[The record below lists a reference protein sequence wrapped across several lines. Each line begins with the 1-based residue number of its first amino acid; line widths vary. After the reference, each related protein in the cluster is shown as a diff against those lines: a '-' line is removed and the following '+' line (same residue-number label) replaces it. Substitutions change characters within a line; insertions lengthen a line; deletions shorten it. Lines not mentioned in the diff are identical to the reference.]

1 MVLLDIIKR
10 ELRRLT
16 SRKIYVVMMLV
27 VPLACSFFFLN
38 LMHEGLP
45 LKVPVGM
52 VDLDHS
58 SLSRQIGRSL
68 DASPLLDIN
77 SDFESYHEAINGVKS
92 GEIYGFFLIPSDFQ
106 QKAIAGEK
114 PTLSFFSNMT
124 IFVPGSLSFKG
135 FKTIAVTT
143 AGGIV
148 KTTLVS
154 AGADENLA
162 GSLIQPLVIRTHPLN
177 NPWTNYSIYLCQ
189 SFIPCLL
196 ALIILLVTVFSICQE
211 HKTGTS
217 VEWLEEARG
226 HMGIALLGKLLPQT
240 VIFTSVGIAIQAVM
254 FGFLGFPL
262 NNHPVHMVLA
272 MLLLVTATQ
281 GFAVFITEM
290 LPNFRIA
297 LSIVSLTGILC
308 FSVAGFSFP
317 VEKMYGGIA
326 IFSYIVP
333 IRYYFLIY
341 IDQALNG
348 IPIYYSRFYYVAL
361 LLFTLLPLIGLR
373 RLRRQCEHPIYIP

>member
-1 MVLLDIIKR
+1 
-10 ELRRLT
+10 
-16 SRKIYVVMMLV
+16 
-27 VPLACSFFFLN
+27 
-38 LMHEGLP
+38 
-45 LKVPVGM
+45 
-52 VDLDHS
+52 
-58 SLSRQIGRSL
+58 
-68 DASPLLDIN
+68 
-77 SDFESYHEAINGVKS
+77 
-92 GEIYGFFLIPSDFQ
+92 
-106 QKAIAGEK
+106 
-114 PTLSFFSNMT
+114 
-124 IFVPGSLSFKG
+124 
-135 FKTIAVTT
+135 
-143 AGGIV
+143 
-148 KTTLVS
+148 
-154 AGADENLA
+154 
-162 GSLIQPLVIRTHPLN
+162 
-177 NPWTNYSIYLCQ
+177 
-189 SFIPCLL
+189 
-196 ALIILLVTVFSICQE
+196 
-211 HKTGTS
+211 
-217 VEWLEEARG
+217 
-226 HMGIALLGKLLPQT
+226 LLPQT
-240 VIFTSVGIAIQAVM
+240 VIFTSVGLAIQAVM

-373 RLRRQCEHPIYIP
+373 RLRRQCEHPVYIP

>member
-1 MVLLDIIKR
+1 MLLYDIIKR
-10 ELRRLT
+10 ELRRMT

-27 VPLACSFFFLN
+27 VPLACTFFFLN

-68 DASPLLDIN
+68 NASELIDIN
-77 SDFESYHEAINGVKS
+77 SDFESYHEAITGVKN
-92 GEIYGFFLIPSDFQ
+92 GDIYGFFLIPPDFQ
-106 QKAIAGEK
+106 EKAIGGEK

-143 AGGIV
+143 TGGIV
-148 KTTLVS
+148 RTTLVS
-154 AGADENLA
+154 AGADEAMA
-162 GSLIQPLVIRTHPLN
+162 GSLIQPMVVRTHPLN
-177 NPWTNYSIYLCQ
+177 NPWTNYSIYLSQ

-196 ALIILLVTVFSICQE
+196 ALIVMLVTVFSVCQE
-211 HKTGTS
+211 YKTGS
-217 VEWLEEARG
+217 SIEWLAETQGR
-226 HMGIALLGKLLPQT
+226 MWIALLGKLLPQT
-240 VIFTSVGIAIQAVM
+240 VIFTAVGVAIQAVM

-262 NNHPVHMVLA
+262 NNHPIHMILA
-272 MLLLVTATQ
+272 MLLLVTASQ
-281 GFAVFITEM
+281 GFAVFISEM

-308 FSVAGFSFP
+308 FSIAGFSFP
-317 VEKMYGGIA
+317 VDKMYGGVA

-348 IPIYYSRFYYVAL
+348 IPLYYSRFYYVAL
-361 LLFTLLPLIGLR
+361 LLFTMLPLIGLR
-373 RLRRQCEHPIYIP
+373 RLRRLCERPVYTL

>member
-1 MVLLDIIKR
+1 MLLTDIIRR
-10 ELRRLT
+10 ELRLMT

-27 VPLACSFFFLN
+27 VPLACTFFFLN

-68 DASPLLDIN
+68 NASELIDIN
-77 SDFESYHEAINGVKS
+77 SDFESYHEAITGVKS
-92 GEIYGFFLIPSDFQ
+92 GEIYGFFLIPADFQ
-106 QKAIAGEK
+106 KKATAGEQ
-114 PTLSFFSNMT
+114 PSLSFFSNMT

-154 AGADENLA
+154 AGADEA
-162 GSLIQPLVIRTHPLN
+162 TVGSLVQPMVVRTHPLN
-177 NPWTNYSIYLCQ
+177 NPWTNYSIYLSQ

-211 HKTGTS
+211 HKTGSST
-217 VEWLEEARG
+217 EWLAEARG

-240 VIFTSVGIAIQAVM
+240 FIFTAVGLAIQGIM

-262 NNHPVHMVLA
+262 NNHPAHMVFA

-281 GFAVFITEM
+281 GFAVFVTEM

-308 FSVAGFSFP
+308 FSIAGFSFP
-317 VEKMYGGIA
+317 VEKMYGGVA

-348 IPIYYSRFYYVAL
+348 IPLYYSRFYYAAL
-361 LLFTLLPLIGLR
+361 LAFTLLPLIGLR
-373 RLRRQCEHPIYIP
+373 RLRKQCEHPVYIP

>member
-1 MVLLDIIKR
+1 MLLLDIIKR

-27 VPLACSFFFLN
+27 VPAVCTFFFLN

-58 SLSRQIGRSL
+58 SMSRQIGRSL
-68 DASPLLDIN
+68 NASELIDITT
-77 SDFESYHEAINGVKS
+77 DCESYHRAMSQIKS
-92 GEIYGFFLIPSDFQ
+92 GEIYGFFLIPADFQ
-106 QKAIAGEK
+106 KKAIAGEK
-114 PTLSFFSNMT
+114 PSLSFYSNMT
-124 IFVPGSLSFKG
+124 IFVPGSLSYKG

-143 AGGIV
+143 SGGIV
-148 KTTLVS
+148 KTTLISV
-154 AGADENLA
+154 GADEQTA
-162 GSLIQPLVIRTHPLN
+162 GSMIQPMVIRTHPLN

-189 SFIPCLL
+189 SFVPCLL

-211 HKTGTS
+211 HKTGS
-217 VEWLEEARG
+217 SAEWLRASG
-226 HMGIALLGKLLPQT
+226 GNMAVALAGKLLPQT
-240 VIFTSVGIAIQAVM
+240 FIFTSVGLAIQGVM

-262 NNHPVHMVLA
+262 NNHPLHMVFA
-272 MLLLVTATQ
+272 MLLLVMATQ

-308 FSVAGFSFP
+308 FSIAGFSFP
-317 VEKMYGGIA
+317 VEKMYGGVA
-326 IFSYIVP
+326 IFSYLVP

-361 LLFTLLPLIGLR
+361 LIFILLPVIGLR
-373 RLRRQCEHPIYIP
+373 RLRKQCEHPVYIP

>member
-1 MVLLDIIKR
+1 MLLLDIIKR
-10 ELRRLT
+10 EIRRLT

-27 VPLACSFFFLN
+27 VPAVCTFFFLN

-58 SLSRQIGRSL
+58 SMSRQIGRSL
-68 DASPLLDIN
+68 NASELIDITT
-77 SDFESYHEAINGVKS
+77 DCESYHRAMSQIKS
-92 GEIYGFFLIPSDFQ
+92 GEIYGFFLIPADFQ
-106 QKAIAGEK
+106 KKAIAGEK
-114 PTLSFFSNMT
+114 PSLSFYSNMT
-124 IFVPGSLSFKG
+124 IFVPGSLSYKG

-143 AGGIV
+143 SGGIV
-148 KTTLVS
+148 KTTLIS
-154 AGADENLA
+154 AGADEQTA
-162 GSLIQPLVIRTHPLN
+162 GSMIQPMVIRTHPLN

-189 SFIPCLL
+189 SFVPCLL

-211 HKTGTS
+211 HKTGS
-217 VEWLEEARG
+217 SAEWLRASG
-226 HMGIALLGKLLPQT
+226 GNMAVALAGKLLPQT
-240 VIFTSVGIAIQAVM
+240 FIFTSVGLAIQGVM

-262 NNHPVHMVLA
+262 NNHPLHMVFA
-272 MLLLVTATQ
+272 MLLLVMATQ

-308 FSVAGFSFP
+308 FSIAGFSFP

-326 IFSYIVP
+326 IFSYLVP

-348 IPIYYSRFYYVAL
+348 IPLYYSRFYYVAL
-361 LLFTLLPLIGLR
+361 LIFILLPVIGLR
-373 RLRRQCEHPIYIP
+373 RLRKQCEHPVYIP

>member
-27 VPLACSFFFLN
+27 VPLACSFFLLN

-58 SLSRQIGRSL
+58 SMSRQIARSL
-68 DASPLLDIN
+68 NASPLIDID

-92 GEIYGFFLIPSDFQ
+92 GDIYGFFLIPSDFQ

-177 NPWTNYSIYLCQ
+177 NPDR
-189 SFIPCLL
+189 
-196 ALIILLVTVFSICQE
+196 
-211 HKTGTS
+211 KS
-217 VEWLEEARG
+217 V
-226 HMGIALLGKLLPQT
+226 
-240 VIFTSVGIAIQAVM
+240 V
-254 FGFLGFPL
+254 
-262 NNHPVHMVLA
+262 
-272 MLLLVTATQ
+272 
-281 GFAVFITEM
+281 
-290 LPNFRIA
+290 
-297 LSIVSLTGILC
+297 
-308 FSVAGFSFP
+308 
-317 VEKMYGGIA
+317 
-326 IFSYIVP
+326 
-333 IRYYFLIY
+333 
-341 IDQALNG
+341 
-348 IPIYYSRFYYVAL
+348 
-361 LLFTLLPLIGLR
+361 
-373 RLRRQCEHPIYIP
+373 